1 MMLLFGERYCIRAKD
16 DTSGHSGWF
25 VFKICRKAGGY
36 RAYVLESPSLNGRD
50 SSLSKGHMLRDGN
63 RYYVCVLGSVLTID
77 KMKAIARLWAK
88 RYLRYVATGKD
99 YNEK

>member
-1 MMLLFGERYCIRAKD
+1 MLLFGGKYRFRAKD
-16 DTSGHSGWF
+16 DASGHSGLF
-25 VFKICRKAGGY
+25 VFKISRKTDGY

-50 SSLSKGHMLRDGN
+50 SSLSKVHMLRDG
-63 RYYVCVLGSVLTID
+63 RWYYVCVLGSVPTLD